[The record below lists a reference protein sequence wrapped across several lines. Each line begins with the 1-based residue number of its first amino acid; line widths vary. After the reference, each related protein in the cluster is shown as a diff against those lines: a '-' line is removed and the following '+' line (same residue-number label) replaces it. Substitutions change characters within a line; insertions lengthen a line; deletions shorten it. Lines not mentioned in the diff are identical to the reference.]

1 MLQNSQQIVSSS
13 KESDGRASLAAR
25 VRLLTVSSDLTSACS
40 HTLTQSNKISKS
52 LAKIGL
58 KIMRVE
64 IKIPTHALTAE
75 WL

>member
-1 MLQNSQQIVSSS
+1 MMQNSQQIASSS
-13 KESDGRASLAAR
+13 KKSDGRASLVAR
-25 VRLLTVSSDLTSACS
+25 VQLLTVSLTSQVYTHTHS
-40 HTLTQSNKISKS
+40 HSQIKLKS